1 MKKILAIIFCLLFFS
16 SCSTA
21 KPLSTSDV
29 AAKYEN
35 FVSASVTAET
45 AEDIFQMDAVK
56 NGLSITFSAEEPAE
70 LSGLSITETDGEV
83 TVEFEGMAVAFPAEK
98 LPSAAPFLLF
108 CEALETLQAPN
119 AFSVKSQ
126 KDGVSVTAKR
136 FSAELDPETA
146 ALQTLEF
153 PAEQVRFSLENVVFS
168 VEK

>member
-1 MKKILAIIFCLLFFS
+1 MKKGLTIFFCLLLFS
-16 SCSTA
+16 ACSSV
-21 KPLSTSDV
+21 KPLSTADV
-29 AAKYEN
+29 AARYEA
-35 FVSASVTAET
+35 FVSASATAET
-45 AEDIFQMDAVK
+45 AEDFFQMNVTK
-56 NGLSITFSAEEPAE
+56 NGMSIALFIEEPEE
-70 LSGLSITETDGEV
+70 LRGLSITETDGEV
-83 TVEFEGMAVAFPAEK
+83 TAEFEGMTVAFPAEK

-136 FSAELDPETA
+136 FSAELDPKTA

-168 VEK
+168 EEK